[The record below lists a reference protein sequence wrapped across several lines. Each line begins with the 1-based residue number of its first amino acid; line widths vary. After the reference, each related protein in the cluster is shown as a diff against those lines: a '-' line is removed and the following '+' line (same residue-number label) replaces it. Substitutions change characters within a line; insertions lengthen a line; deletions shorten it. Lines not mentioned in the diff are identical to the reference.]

1 MRALIDMARVFKFG
15 GGCIKDAGEIRRL
28 IEIVNS
34 EKDHSKL
41 ILVIS
46 AIGKTT
52 NALEEIVKAGFEGKE
67 YAGSLEKLISQHKDM
82 AKEVCP
88 GDEEILEKIMEVD
101 LEIKNN
107 LNELLNQSGK
117 KFDFVYDQIVS
128 FGEILSTSI
137 ILHALNQSGFDA
149 EFLDARRVVFTN
161 ARNRN
166 GGVLWEKTQR
176 SILDFVEESEKD
188 LIVTQGF
195 IGSFEGDFITTLG
208 REGSDFSGAIFASCL
223 DSPSLTIWKDVP
235 GIMNGDPKIS
245 NPNYV
250 FPFLSYFETSELT
263 YYGAK
268 VIHPKTIKPLANKKI
283 PIHVRSFYEPESN
296 GTIISEKGL
305 HEEVPTLILKRNQ
318 ALISFTTKNFEFIK
332 SYHLELI
339 FSEVQNLAVAI
350 NLTQSSAISFSVV
363 ADFEEGK
370 IIGLINSLEG
380 DFHCKYNFD
389 LSLLTIKNYTDSII
403 QQVEK
408 SHEVLM
414 KQQTRNTCRILI
426 EDIADEK
433 ISFDVLENQ

>member
-1 MRALIDMARVFKFG
+1 MAKVFKFG
-15 GGCIKDAGEIRRL
+15 GGCLKGSEEIQRL
-28 IEIVNS
+28 IEIIKA
-34 EKDHSKL
+34 EDLDTKL

-52 NALEEIVKAGFEGKE
+52 SALEEIVKKAFDGEDHSKE
-67 YAGSLEKLISQHKDM
+67 LAELFGLHFKIAEDTSPNDESLKTQLISLE
-82 AKEVCP
+82 
-88 GDEEILEKIMEVD
+88 EEMSKTLS
-101 LEIKNN
+101 
-107 LNELLNQSGK
+107 ELVQQTGRK
-117 KFDFVYDQIVS
+117 YDFIYDQIVS
-128 FGEILSTSI
+128 FGEILSTTI
-137 ILHALNQSGFDA
+137 IAHALKRADLDST
-149 EFLDARRVVFTN
+149 FLDARKVIYTN
-161 ARNRN
+161 SRNRN
-166 GGVLWEKTQR
+166 GGILWEKTQKM
-176 SILDFVEESEKD
+176 IQETVEEIDHEI
-188 LIVTQGF
+188 IVTQGF
-195 IGSFEGDFITTLG
+195 VGTFEGDFVTTLG
-208 REGSDFSGAIFASCL
+208 REGSDFSGAIFASSL
-223 DSPSLTIWKDVP
+223 EAPSLTIWKDVP

-283 PIHVRSFYEPESN
+283 PIQVRSFQNPEAA

-339 FSEVQNLAVAI
+339 FSEVQNLTVSV
-350 NLTQSSAISFSVV
+350 NLTQSSAISFSIV

-370 IIGLINSLEG
+370 IINLINSLDG

-389 LSLLTIKNYTDSII
+389 LSLLTIKNYTPEII
-403 QQVEK
+403 AQVER
-408 SHEVLM
+408 SHEVLL

-433 ISFDVLENQ
+433 VSFDVLETQ

>member
-1 MRALIDMARVFKFG
+1 MAKVFKFG
-15 GGCIKDAGEIRRL
+15 GGCLKGSEEIRRL
-28 IEIVNS
+28 IEIIKA
-34 EKDHSKL
+34 EDLDTKL

-52 NALEEIVKAGFEGKE
+52 SALEEIVRKAFDGEDHSKE
-67 YAGSLEKLISQHKDM
+67 LAELFGLHFKIAEDASPNNEILKTELLSLE
-82 AKEVCP
+82 
-88 GDEEILEKIMEVD
+88 EEMSKTLA
-101 LEIKNN
+101 
-107 LNELLNQSGK
+107 ELVQQTGRK
-117 KFDFVYDQIVS
+117 YDFIYDQIVS
-128 FGEILSTSI
+128 FGEILSTTI
-137 ILHALNQSGFDA
+137 ITHALKSADLDST
-149 EFLDARRVVFTN
+149 FLDARKVIYTN
-161 ARNRN
+161 SRNRS
-166 GGVLWEKTQR
+166 GGILWEKTQKM
-176 SILDFVEESEKD
+176 IQETIEEIDHEI
-188 LIVTQGF
+188 IVTQGF
-195 IGSFEGDFITTLG
+195 IGTFEGDFVTTLG
-208 REGSDFSGAIFASCL
+208 REGSDFSGAIFASSL
-223 DSPSLTIWKDVP
+223 EAPSLTIWKDVP

-283 PIHVRSFYEPESN
+283 PIQVRSFLNPEAA

-318 ALISFTTKNFEFIK
+318 TLISFTTKNFEFIK

-339 FSEVQNLAVAI
+339 FSEVQNLTVSV
-350 NLTQSSAISFSVV
+350 NLTQSSAISFSIV

-370 IIGLINSLEG
+370 IINLINSLDG

-389 LSLLTIKNYTDSII
+389 LSLLTIKNYTPEII
-403 QQVEK
+403 AQVER
-408 SHEVLM
+408 SHEVLL

-433 ISFDVLENQ
+433 VSFDVLETQ

>member
-1 MRALIDMARVFKFG
+1 MAKVFKFG
-15 GGCIKDAGEIRRL
+15 GGCLKGSEEIQRL
-28 IEIVNS
+28 IEIIKA
-34 EKDHSKL
+34 EDLDTKL

-52 NALEEIVKAGFEGKE
+52 SALEEIVKKAFEGEDHSKE
-67 YAGSLEKLISQHKDM
+67 LAELFGLHFKIAEDTSPNDESLKTQLISLE
-82 AKEVCP
+82 
-88 GDEEILEKIMEVD
+88 EEMSKTLA
-101 LEIKNN
+101 
-107 LNELLNQSGK
+107 ELVQQTGRK
-117 KFDFVYDQIVS
+117 YDFIYDQIVS
-128 FGEILSTSI
+128 FGEILSTTI
-137 ILHALNQSGFDA
+137 IAHALKRADLDST
-149 EFLDARRVVFTN
+149 FLDARKVIYTN
-161 ARNRN
+161 SRNRN
-166 GGVLWEKTQR
+166 GGILWEKTQKM
-176 SILDFVEESEKD
+176 IQETVEEIDHEI
-188 LIVTQGF
+188 IVTQGF
-195 IGSFEGDFITTLG
+195 IGTFEGDFVTTLG
-208 REGSDFSGAIFASCL
+208 REGSDFSGAIFASSL
-223 DSPSLTIWKDVP
+223 EAPSLTIWKDVP

-283 PIHVRSFYEPESN
+283 PIQVRSFLNPEAA

-339 FSEVQNLAVAI
+339 FSEVQNLTVSV
-350 NLTQSSAISFSVV
+350 NLTQSSAISFSIV

-370 IIGLINSLEG
+370 IINLINSLDG

-389 LSLLTIKNYTDSII
+389 LSLLTIKNYTPEII
-403 QQVEK
+403 AQVER
-408 SHEVLM
+408 SHEVLL

-433 ISFDVLENQ
+433 VSFDVLETQ